1 MVLFYAHPGLKANQK
16 CCLLFVC
23 PERHIYEVLLEPKTS
38 DLTSPTQI
46 QTRPKTGVFFQD
58 GSPTN
63 HLSRPW
69 SDQSRGINN
78 PNVADK
84 YQRRRGLSAVDK
96 AVNYLATS
104 QAFQSSCFPTGR
116 HFGAQVSRVLTAS
129 LPASSIRSQIIK
141 NVD

>member
-96 AVNYLATS
+96 APLSSNSEDSQLIGDRSATS
-104 QAFQSSCFPTGR
+104 SS
-116 HFGAQVSRVLTAS
+116 
-129 LPASSIRSQIIK
+129 PAANKQQRCSFSTVIH
-141 NVD
+141 